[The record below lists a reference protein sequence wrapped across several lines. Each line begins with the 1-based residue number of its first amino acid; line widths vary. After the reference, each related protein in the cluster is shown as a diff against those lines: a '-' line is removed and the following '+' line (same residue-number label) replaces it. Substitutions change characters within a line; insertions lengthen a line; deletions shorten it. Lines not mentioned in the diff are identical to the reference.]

1 MGVLP
6 SSTDVDC
13 GLERLIVGTEQHALH
28 LRITNAGQDPISE
41 QRVRTMRAKII
52 EVGDFTVGH

>member
-1 MGVLP
+1 MSVLP

-28 LRITNAGQDPISE
+28 LLITNAGQDLSLSSVSA
-41 QRVRTMRAKII
+41 Q
-52 EVGDFTVGH
+52 